1 MSLPAQ
7 RATVRSLGWTPSRLP
22 TAHLGVV
29 LFKGVQLCGVFLICC
44 HLVGSIRFAGCCPL
58 PSSVRT
64 VTAQK
69 TMMAGSLGLG
79 APILSLAV
87 ASSKPVP
94 AAQSVAGSGRSEG
107 SGRRWTGLDLDSVL
121 DCLLAASSCGVVTCT
136 ASSELLAKASVAFLK
151 W

>member
-79 APILSLAV
+79 ALILSLAV
-87 ASSKPVP
+87 AFLPLNRFLLRSLLQAP
-94 AAQSVAGSGRSEG
+94 AALREAGDG
-107 SGRRWTGLDLDSVL
+107 GLDWTWTVFWIVFWLPQAVGLSLVPHL
-121 DCLLAASSCGVVTCT
+121 QNC
-136 ASSELLAKASVAFLK
+136 
-151 W
+151 